1 MAQMERKIAYLIN
14 PIAGTKSKDP
24 LRKLIREKTESRGI
38 PYEILPTNK
47 EADYGWLKEKIRNE
61 SITDVVV
68 CGGDGTIS
76 NVAGAMLDMDIRFG
90 LIPMGSGNGLALS
103 ARIPV
108 QHSRS
113 LDLVFDGPDRKI
125 DGFYINNRFSCML
138 CGIGFDAQVA
148 HDFAKAP
155 KRGLQTYIRLS
166 AINFFKAR
174 PFHFTIHSAAG
185 EIDTA
190 AYFICIANSNQFG
203 NNVTIAPQ
211 ASLFDGLLDIVIVK
225 KMNKLM
231 LPFSILGQVTGI
243 NAMQK
248 LSDHIDSRNILYFQT
263 DALSIRN
270 PDRAPLHIDGDP
282 VDTSDTFS
290 IKIRPNAFRLIQP
303 L

>member
-1 MAQMERKIAYLIN
+1 MERKIAYLIN

-38 PYEILPTNK
+38 AYEILSTNK
-47 EADYGWLKEKIRNE
+47 EAEYGWLKEKIRAE
-61 SITDVVV
+61 SITDLVV

-76 NVAGAMLDMDIRFG
+76 NVAGALLDTDIRFG

-113 LDLVFDGPDRKI
+113 LDLIFDGPDRKI

-148 HDFAKAP
+148 HDFANAP
-155 KRGLQTYIRLS
+155 RRGLQTYIRLS
-166 AINFFKAR
+166 AINFFKAK
-174 PFHFTIHSAAG
+174 PFHFIIRSAAQ
-185 EIDTA
+185 EIDTS

-211 ASLFDGLLDIVIVK
+211 ASLNDGLLDIVIVK

-231 LPFSILGQVTGI
+231 LPFSILSQVTGI

-263 DALSIRN
+263 DGLSISN

-282 VDTSDTFS
+282 VATSEEFS
-290 IKIRPNAFRLIQP
+290 IRIRPNAFRLIQP